1 MRVNA
6 LYPAIRLHSA
16 ENVLSGA
23 VPEVPPRS
31 CSQFT
36 ILEKGRQDSD

>member
-6 LYPAIRLHSA
+6 LYLAIRLHSA

-23 VPEVPPRS
+23 VPEIPPRS
-31 CSQFT
+31 SSQFV
-36 ILEKGRQDSD
+36 IPEKGRQESD